1 MNAPTR
7 IWRQGWTLV
16 ALALLVS
23 VGCKKEP
30 SLGDPPTAE
39 DAEFTFM
46 PSATNPNVIDFT
58 ANNTTLQANW
68 DFGNGTTGEGT
79 NVSSSYPFA
88 GTYTVTLTV
97 QNSGGSASSSQQIVI
112 AQDDPSLLSSPI
124 YALLTGGSS
133 KTWAVDSVR
142 PGHMGVG
149 PNPSGAAGDY
159 PEWWAAGSNEKSGS
173 GMYNDLYTFTL
184 NGFGFDHVT
193 GGDIYVQTNHA
204 GDAPYTDTASSP
216 VGDFTAFIGDQL
228 GETWTLNEGSD
239 TTITLSGNAM
249 IGFWTGV
256 RTYKIVHID
265 TNEIFLRYEDSKDA
279 GLAWYI
285 RLVPEGYI
293 SDPGP
298 QPSTYALPIDF
309 ETLQPTFTTFGNSTY
324 SIGANPDP
332 TGANTSA
339 TVLTTVHGNE
349 TWAGLFVDLDDKLDF
364 STADQIKLMV
374 WAPDTGTF
382 RLKLEDKTNNSVWI
396 EMDQSV
402 TVAQAWTEL
411 TFDWNGVGTLY
422 DRLVIFPGWGVSN
435 AGTFHVDNIKQE

>member
-159 PEWWAAGSNEKSGS
+159 PEWWAAGSTENPVVECT
-173 GMYNDLYTFTL
+173 MIFT
-184 NGFGFDHVT
+184 H
-193 GGDIYVQTNHA
+193 
-204 GDAPYTDTASSP
+204 
-216 VGDFTAFIGDQL
+216 
-228 GETWTLNEGSD
+228 
-239 TTITLSGNAM
+239 
-249 IGFWTGV
+249 
-256 RTYKIVHID
+256 
-265 TNEIFLRYEDSKDA
+265 
-279 GLAWYI
+279 
-285 RLVPEGYI
+285 
-293 SDPGP
+293 
-298 QPSTYALPIDF
+298 LP
-309 ETLQPTFTTFGNSTY
+309 
-324 SIGANPDP
+324 
-332 TGANTSA
+332 
-339 TVLTTVHGNE
+339 
-349 TWAGLFVDLDDKLDF
+349 
-364 STADQIKLMV
+364 
-374 WAPDTGTF
+374 
-382 RLKLEDKTNNSVWI
+382 
-396 EMDQSV
+396 
-402 TVAQAWTEL
+402 
-411 TFDWNGVGTLY
+411 
-422 DRLVIFPGWGVSN
+422 
-435 AGTFHVDNIKQE
+435 